1 MVLSGPLECAEGTM
15 PTPRAEG
22 CMGAGEDLHGTS
34 HGVAWHVLSED
45 SLETIICFLQGC
57 IDENTLVWGQG
68 LYDWLP
74 AKNVKLLLP
83 MIRTPEGK

>member
-1 MVLSGPLECAEGTM
+1 VLKDCWVQ
-15 PTPRAEG
+15 
-22 CMGAGEDLHGTS
+22 
-34 HGVAWHVLSED
+34 GV
-45 SLETIICFLQGC
+45 

-83 MIRTPEGK
+83 LIRTPEGGELRSCFSPPFSISYL

>member
-1 MVLSGPLECAEGTM
+1 M
-15 PTPRAEG
+15 
-22 CMGAGEDLHGTS
+22 
-34 HGVAWHVLSED
+34 HVLKE
-45 SLETIICFLQGC
+45 CWVQGV

-83 MIRTPEGK
+83 LVRTPEGRGAWQARTALALMTGGVG

>member
-1 MVLSGPLECAEGTM
+1 MKDCWVQ
-15 PTPRAEG
+15 
-22 CMGAGEDLHGTS
+22 
-34 HGVAWHVLSED
+34 GV
-45 SLETIICFLQGC
+45 

-83 MIRTPEGK
+83 MIRTPEGRFCYCK

>member
-1 MVLSGPLECAEGTM
+1 MRCCDVLQQQGKCKRSLLWADLCALT
-15 PTPRAEG
+15 
-22 CMGAGEDLHGTS
+22 
-34 HGVAWHVLSED
+34 V
-45 SLETIICFLQGC
+45 QGC

-83 MIRTPEGK
+83 MIRTPEGEGMFSIE

>member
-1 MVLSGPLECAEGTM
+1 MQ
-15 PTPRAEG
+15 
-22 CMGAGEDLHGTS
+22 
-34 HGVAWHVLSED
+34 GV
-45 SLETIICFLQGC
+45 

-83 MIRTPEGK
+83 MIRTPEGKQAHPSTTSHRRSHAD